1 MNAAIIRNA
10 VVYAPEPLGRAN
22 IVIIN
27 DKIAAIGPHA
37 ELPDWAS
44 PAVEVDARGRMTTP
58 GLIDAHVH
66 ITGGGGEAGFHTD
79 RKSVV

>member
-44 PAVEVDARGRMTTP
+44 PAVEEIGR
-58 GLIDAHVH
+58 AHV
-66 ITGGGGEAGFHTD
+66 
-79 RKSVV
+79 

>member
-44 PAVEVDARGRMTTP
+44 PAVEVDARGRLTTP
-58 GLIDAHVH
+58 GLID
-66 ITGGGGEAGFHTD
+66 
-79 RKSVV
+79 